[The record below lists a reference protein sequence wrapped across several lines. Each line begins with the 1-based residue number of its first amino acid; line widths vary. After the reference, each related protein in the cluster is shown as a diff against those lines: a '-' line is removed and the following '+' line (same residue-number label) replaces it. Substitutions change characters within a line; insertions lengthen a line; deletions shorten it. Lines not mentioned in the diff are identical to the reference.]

1 MDILL
6 LRKKLLRLKEDLKA
20 QKEKVNSTDVTEKDL
35 SRLYRIKRN
44 IESVSIDIQIEEFRN
59 TKRSQGIV

>member
-59 TKRSQGIV
+59 TKRSQGII